1 MIKTIVILI
10 ITSPKLIAPTVM
22 ITMSRTSRP
31 TLSPLPP
38 PLLSSSSSS
47 SSSSLHYSTMYI
59 TITITIIIIIII
71 VIIAII
77 NTIIIII
84 LTNWKQFPMEITS
97 HCSKLRCGSWFHC
110 KAFNIWKS
118 FLWSIRAQ
126 TMENCCRF
134 VFLTTVFDVRFR
146 CRFLEIRTRQENCA
160 TIASFPWS
168 VLLSNIALDQSAL
181 EKALSYC

>member
-1 MIKTIVILI
+1 MSETIVILI

-47 SSSSLHYSTMYI
+47 SSSLHYSTMYI
-59 TITITIIIIIII
+59 TITIIIIIN

-84 LTNWKQFPMEITS
+84 LTNWQQFPIEITS

-146 CRFLEIRTRQENCA
+146 CRFLEIRTRQANRA
-160 TIASFPWS
+160 TIVSFLWS
-168 VLLSNIALDQSAL
+168 VLLANIALD
-181 EKALSYC
+181 

>member
-1 MIKTIVILI
+1 MIKTNVILI

-47 SSSSLHYSTMYI
+47 SSSSSLHYSTMYI
-59 TITITIIIIIII
+59 TITIIIIIN

-84 LTNWKQFPMEITS
+84 LTNWQQFPIEITS

-126 TMENCCRF
+126 TMENCCRL

-160 TIASFPWS
+160 TFESFPWS

-181 EKALSYC
+181 EKTLSYC

>member
-1 MIKTIVILI
+1 MMKTIVILI

-22 ITMSRTSRP
+22 ITMSTTSRP
-31 TLSPLPP
+31 TLSPLSP

-47 SSSSLHYSTMYI
+47 LHHSTMY
-59 TITITIIIIIII
+59 ITITIIIIIII

-84 LTNWKQFPMEITS
+84 LTNWQQFPIEITS
-97 HCSKLRCGSWFHC
+97 HCSKLRCGWWFHC

-134 VFLTTVFDVRFR
+134 VFVTTVFDVRFR
-146 CRFLEIRTRQENCA
+146 
-160 TIASFPWS
+160 
-168 VLLSNIALDQSAL
+168 
-181 EKALSYC
+181 

>member
-1 MIKTIVILI
+1 MMKTIVILI

-47 SSSSLHYSTMYI
+47 SLHYSTMYI
-59 TITITIIIIIII
+59 TITIIIIII

-77 NTIIIII
+77 NTIITII
-84 LTNWKQFPMEITS
+84 LTNWQQFPMEITS
-97 HCSKLRCGSWFHC
+97 HCSKLRCGWWFHC

-134 VFLTTVFDVRFR
+134 VFF
-146 CRFLEIRTRQENCA
+146 NN
-160 TIASFPWS
+160 SF
-168 VLLSNIALDQSAL
+168 
-181 EKALSYC
+181 

>member
-1 MIKTIVILI
+1 MIETIVILI
-10 ITSPKLIAPTVM
+10 ITSPKLIAPAVM

-47 SSSSLHYSTMYI
+47 SSSLHYSTMYI
-59 TITITIIIIIII
+59 TITIIIITI

-84 LTNWKQFPMEITS
+84 LTNWQQFPIEITS

-118 FLWSIRAQ
+118 FLWSVRRAQ

-146 CRFLEIRTRQENCA
+146 WRFLEIRTPQENCA

>member
-1 MIKTIVILI
+1 MMKTIVILI

-47 SSSSLHYSTMYI
+47 SSSSLHHSTMY
-59 TITITIIIIIII
+59 ITITIIIIIII

-84 LTNWKQFPMEITS
+84 LTNWQQFPIEITS

-146 CRFLEIRTRQENCA
+146 GRFLEIRTRQENCA

>member
-38 PLLSSSSSS
+38 PLLSLSSSSSS
-47 SSSSLHYSTMYI
+47 SSSSLHHATMYI
-59 TITITIIIIIII
+59 TITIIIIII

-84 LTNWKQFPMEITS
+84 LTNWQQFPIEITS

-110 KAFNIWKS
+110 KALNIWKS

-126 TMENCCRF
+126 TMENC
-134 VFLTTVFDVRFR
+134 
-146 CRFLEIRTRQENCA
+146 
-160 TIASFPWS
+160 
-168 VLLSNIALDQSAL
+168 
-181 EKALSYC
+181 

>member
-1 MIKTIVILI
+1 MIKAIVILI
-10 ITSPKLIAPTVM
+10 ITSPKLIAPTVL

-31 TLSPLPP
+31 TLPPLPP

-59 TITITIIIIIII
+59 TITITIIIT

-77 NTIIIII
+77 NTIITII
-84 LTNWKQFPMEITS
+84 LTNWQQLHIEITS
-97 HCSKLRCGSWFHC
+97 HCSKLRRGSWFHC

-126 TMENCCRF
+126 TMENCSRF

-146 CRFLEIRTRQENCA
+146 CRFLEIRTREENCA

>member
-1 MIKTIVILI
+1 MMKTSVILI
-10 ITSPKLIAPTVM
+10 ITSPKLIARTVM

-47 SSSSLHYSTMYI
+47 SSSLHYSTMYI
-59 TITITIIIIIII
+59 TITIIIIIN

-84 LTNWKQFPMEITS
+84 LTNWQQFPIEITS

-118 FLWSIRAQ
+118 FLRSIGAQ
-126 TMENCCRF
+126 TIENCC
-134 VFLTTVFDVRFR
+134 
-146 CRFLEIRTRQENCA
+146 
-160 TIASFPWS
+160 
-168 VLLSNIALDQSAL
+168 
-181 EKALSYC
+181 

>member
-1 MIKTIVILI
+1 MIETIVILI

-47 SSSSLHYSTMYI
+47 SSSLHYSTMYI
-59 TITITIIIIIII
+59 TITITIIII

-84 LTNWKQFPMEITS
+84 LTNWRQFPIEITP
-97 HCSKLRCGSWFHC
+97 HCSKLRCGTWFHC

-134 VFLTTVFDVRFR
+134 VFVTTVFDVRFR
-146 CRFLEIRTRQENCA
+146 CRFLEIRTRQE
-160 TIASFPWS
+160 IAP
-168 VLLSNIALDQSAL
+168 LSRHFHGLY
-181 EKALSYC
+181 SYRT

>member
-1 MIKTIVILI
+1 MIETIVILI

-22 ITMSRTSRP
+22 ITMSTTSRP

-47 SSSSLHYSTMYI
+47 SLHYSTMYI
-59 TITITIIIIIII
+59 TITIIIIII

-77 NTIIIII
+77 NTITTII
-84 LTNWKQFPMEITS
+84 LTNWQQFPMEITS

-110 KAFNIWKS
+110 KDFNIWKS

-134 VFLTTVFDVRFR
+134 VFLTTVFDVPFR
-146 CRFLEIRTRQENCA
+146 
-160 TIASFPWS
+160 
-168 VLLSNIALDQSAL
+168 
-181 EKALSYC
+181 

>member
-1 MIKTIVILI
+1 MIKTIVTLI

-38 PLLSSSSSS
+38 PLS
-47 SSSSLHYSTMYI
+47 SSSSLHHSIMYI
-59 TITITIIIIIII
+59 TITIIIIII

-84 LTNWKQFPMEITS
+84 LTNWQQFPIEITS

-146 CRFLEIRTRQENCA
+146 
-160 TIASFPWS
+160 
-168 VLLSNIALDQSAL
+168 
-181 EKALSYC
+181 

>member
-1 MIKTIVILI
+1 MMKTIVILI

-47 SSSSLHYSTMYI
+47 SSSLHYSTMYI
-59 TITITIIIIIII
+59 TITIIIIII

-84 LTNWKQFPMEITS
+84 LTNWQQFPMEITS
-97 HCSKLRCGSWFHC
+97 HCLKLRCGSWFHC

-134 VFLTTVFDVRFR
+134 VILTTVFDVCFR
-146 CRFLEIRTRQENCA
+146 
-160 TIASFPWS
+160 
-168 VLLSNIALDQSAL
+168 
-181 EKALSYC
+181 

>member
-1 MIKTIVILI
+1 MIETIVILI

-22 ITMSRTSRP
+22 ITMSTTSRP
-31 TLSPLPP
+31 TLSPLPL
-38 PLLSSSSSS
+38 PLLSSSSASS
-47 SSSSLHYSTMYI
+47 SSSSLHHSTMYI
-59 TITITIIIIIII
+59 TITIIIIII

-84 LTNWKQFPMEITS
+84 LTNWQQFPMEITS

-110 KAFNIWKS
+110 KDFNIWKS

-134 VFLTTVFDVRFR
+134 VFLTTVFDVPFR
-146 CRFLEIRTRQENCA
+146 
-160 TIASFPWS
+160 
-168 VLLSNIALDQSAL
+168 
-181 EKALSYC
+181 